1 MVSSLLTYKVRGGKS
16 RGKEG
21 KAHNSKAILIPSAR
35 KNTLPPHT
43 SCYLPG
49 GLRAIQMCAILPYRA
64 NSLSMSRSVASGSRF
79 PTYTLASGMLAC
91 LLLLRDDDDGSG
103 RGGGAREGVWTREGS
118 KTCVADHKAKGG
130 AAEGQGVVVVVVVVV
145 PAGVALLCR
154 CSRGTGRPPCMA
166 LGRRQPSRLVLFLS
180 TTRYW
185 CHSSIWLFALPPPHG
200 GEASHALH

>member
-103 RGGGAREGVWTREGS
+103 RGGGARDGTREGS
-118 KTCVADHKAKGG
+118 RG
-130 AAEGQGVVVVVVVVV
+130 A
-145 PAGVALLCR
+145 
-154 CSRGTGRPPCMA
+154 GRPPCMA

>member
-79 PTYTLASGMLAC
+79 PTYTWLQAC
-91 LLLLRDDDDGSG
+91 LLACCCCVMMMMEVEEVVVRGRVCGRGREAEAQDDHPAWRLEGGSQVVLFFFLALLGTGATAASGSSHSPPPMAGRRPTLSIDDGP
-103 RGGGAREGVWTREGS
+103 E
-118 KTCVADHKAKGG
+118 CV
-130 AAEGQGVVVVVVVVV
+130 
-145 PAGVALLCR
+145 
-154 CSRGTGRPPCMA
+154 
-166 LGRRQPSRLVLFLS
+166 
-180 TTRYW
+180 
-185 CHSSIWLFALPPPHG
+185 
-200 GEASHALH
+200 

>member
-1 MVSSLLTYKVRGGKS
+1 MVSNLLTYKVRGGKS
-16 RGKEG
+16 RGEEG
-21 KAHNSKAILIPSAR
+21 KAHNSKAISFIPSAR
-35 KNTLPPHT
+35 KNTLPPIT

-64 NSLSMSRSVASGSRF
+64 NSLSMSRSVASRSRF

-130 AAEGQGVVVVVVVVV
+130 AVEGQGVVVVVVVVV
-145 PAGVALLCR
+145 VVPAGVVLFCR
-154 CSRGTGRPPCMA
+154 CSRGA
-166 LGRRQPSRLVLFLS
+166 
-180 TTRYW
+180 
-185 CHSSIWLFALPPPHG
+185 
-200 GEASHALH
+200 

>member
-1 MVSSLLTYKVRGGKS
+1 MVSNVLTYKVRGGKS
-16 RGKEG
+16 RGEEG

-103 RGGGAREGVWTREGS
+103 RGGRTREG
-118 KTCVADHKAKGG
+118 CVDEGG
-130 AAEGQGVVVVVVVVV
+130 KQDVRGRPQGKRRRGRRARRRRRRRRCRSGAGWCCVVVQVQQRRRTTTLHG
-145 PAGVALLCR
+145 AWKEAAKSS
-154 CSRGTGRPPCMA
+154 CSF
-166 LGRRQPSRLVLFLS
+166 SKH
-180 TTRYW
+180 Y
-185 CHSSIWLFALPPPHG
+185 
-200 GEASHALH
+200 

>member
-1 MVSSLLTYKVRGGKS
+1 MLTYKVRGGKS
-16 RGKEG
+16 REEEG

-118 KTCVADHKAKGG
+118 KTFVADHKAKGG

-145 PAGVALLCR
+145 VVPAGVALLCR
-154 CSRGTGRPPCMA
+154 CSRGAGRPPCMA
-166 LGRRQPSRLVLFLS
+166 LGGSQVVLFFF
-180 TTRYW
+180 
-185 CHSSIWLFALPPPHG
+185 FALLGTGATAASGSSHSPPPHG